1 MNIEKIA
8 AVVWRFI
15 AIWLIVA
22 SLPMIIYQS
31 WRMLFPPEI
40 NFEPGMR
47 TLIPNLSVDLLLL
60 YIASLVLGIVFFVK
74 SKSLGALIC
83 KGIE

>member
-1 MNIEKIA
+1 MSIEKVATVI
-8 AVVWRFI
+8 WRFI
-15 AIWLIVA
+15 AIWLIAA
-22 SLPMIIYQS
+22 SLPVIIFQS

-40 NFEPGMR
+40 SIEPGMR